1 MLLLALLEWILHFL
15 KVMKSFIAAF
25 ILSLAFLTSQAEAQN
40 LCAELFA
47 GPDLFA
53 SEHLQQVQAGKSAL
67 GHDVFLVAR
76 KNLEKKRLLL
86 KPKISVAEWFDFR
99 NTSERP
105 GDIRW
110 GAEFLPGHLKNV
122 LGLKVLDQKG
132 QVSSP
137 MAPET
142 AFVQLPAVKTV
153 IEVYG
158 HLEKGMQVQDPHY
171 RILNFYETQAGA
183 VSGRSYLFN
192 FAHKSQ
198 LPFSSQGHLYEHD
211 LNFHAYSSLV
221 LPSYVSKALRLRA
234 ETFLDLVDYM
244 GSRANNSPAEAQLKA
259 ALEKYVFRNF
269 VERIDTSTGNLFA
282 SLMLLKNESIS
293 TIMTEVDV
301 FLQVSFAGQTSPQS
315 YVNAL
320 LSRENLGTNLSGVL
334 KDYWA
339 QAPAKFK
346 QEDLTKA
353 FVENPSEFYN
363 DAQANLKKLNQVAE
377 DILNK

>member
-1 MLLLALLEWILHFL
+1 
-15 KVMKSFIAAF
+15 MKSFVVAL
-25 ILSLAFLTSQAEAQN
+25 ILTLAFQTSKAEAQN
-40 LCAELFA
+40 LCAELF
-47 GPDLFA
+47 GVPESFV
-53 SEHLQQVQAGKSAL
+53 SEHLQQVQAGKTAL

-76 KNLEKKRLLL
+76 KSLEKKRLLL
-86 KPKISVAEWFDFR
+86 KPKVQLADWFDFR

-110 GAEFLPGHLKNV
+110 GAEFLPNHLKNV
-122 LGLKVLDQKG
+122 LELKALDKNE
-132 QVSSP
+132 QVISP

-142 AFVQLPAVKTV
+142 FYIQLPAVKTV
-153 IEVYG
+153 IEVFG
-158 HLEKGMQVQDPHY
+158 LLEKGMQAQDPGY
-171 RILNFYETQAGA
+171 RILNFYETSGSA
-183 VSGRSYLFN
+183 VSGRSYLYN

-234 ETFLDLVDYM
+234 EAFLDLVDYV

-301 FLQVSFAGQTSPQS
+301 FLQVSFAGQASPQN

-320 LSRENLGTNLSGVL
+320 LGRENLGTNLSGVL

-346 QEDLTKA
+346 QEDLSRA
-353 FVENPSEFYN
+353 FIENPSEFYN

-377 DILNK
+377 GILKK